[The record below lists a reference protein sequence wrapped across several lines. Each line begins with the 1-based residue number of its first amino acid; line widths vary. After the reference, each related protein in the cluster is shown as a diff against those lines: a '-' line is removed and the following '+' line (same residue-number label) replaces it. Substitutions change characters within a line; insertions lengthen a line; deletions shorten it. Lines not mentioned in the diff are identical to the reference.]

1 MANIKALLFDLD
13 GVIVS
18 TEKNHFEAWQ
28 QTANKL
34 GISFTVHD
42 NEALKGVNRVDS
54 LRKILSLGDIA
65 ISEQEFEVL
74 LTYKNEVYLASIS
87 SLSFSDVL
95 PGVMDLLKCAKAKG
109 IKVGLGSSSKNALM
123 ILERLGIKS
132 WFDVLID
139 GNGVTKPKP
148 DPEVFLNGAKS
159 LGLLPSEC
167 LVFEDALSGVKAAK
181 DGGFIAI
188 GVGNPMLKGI
198 ADVYLNELTE
208 FRLDEYA

>member
-1 MANIKALLFDLD
+1 LFDLD

-42 NEALKGVNRVDS
+42 NEALKGVNREDS
-54 LRKILSLGDIA
+54 LRKILSLGNLA
-65 ISEQEFEVL
+65 ISEQEFEAL

-87 SLSFSDVL
+87 NLSTSDVL
-95 PGVMDLLKCAKAKG
+95 PGVIELLKSAKAKG
-109 IKVGLGSSSKNALM
+109 IKIGLGSSRKNAPM
-123 ILERLGIKS
+123 ILDRLGIKS
-132 WFDVLID
+132 WFNVLID
-139 GNGVTKPKP
+139 GNGVMNPKP

-159 LGLLPSEC
+159 LGLFPSEC

-181 DGGFIAI
+181 DGGFMAI
-188 GVGNPMLKGI
+188 GVGNPMLKGV

-208 FRLDEYA
+208 FRLEDYA

>member
-1 MANIKALLFDLD
+1 VAKIKALLFDLD

-34 GISFTVHD
+34 GISFTEHD

-109 IKVGLGSSSKNALM
+109 IKVGLGSSSKNAPM

-139 GNGVTKPKP
+139 GNGVKNPKP

>member
-1 MANIKALLFDLD
+1 VAKIKALLFDLD

-34 GISFTVHD
+34 GISFSEHD

-54 LRKILSLGDIA
+54 LRKILSLGDLA
-65 ISEQEFEVL
+65 ISEQEFEAL

-87 SLSFSDVL
+87 NLSTSDIL

-109 IKVGLGSSSKNALM
+109 IKVGLGSSSKNAPM

-139 GNGVTKPKP
+139 GNGVKNPKP

>member
-1 MANIKALLFDLD
+1 VAKIKALLFDLD

-34 GISFTVHD
+34 GISFTEHD

-54 LRKILSLGDIA
+54 LRKILSLGNLA
-65 ISEQEFEVL
+65 LSEQEFEAL

-87 SLSFSDVL
+87 NLSTSDVL
-95 PGVMDLLKCAKAKG
+95 PGVMDLLKSAKAKG
-109 IKVGLGSSSKNALM
+109 IKIGLGSSSKNAPM

-139 GNGVTKPKP
+139 GNGVMNPKP
-148 DPEVFLNGAKS
+148 DPEVFLNGANS

-181 DGGFIAI
+181 DGGFMTI
-188 GVGNPMLKGI
+188 GVGNPMLKGV

>member
-1 MANIKALLFDLD
+1 VAKIKALLFDLD

-34 GISFTVHD
+34 GISFTEHD

>member
-1 MANIKALLFDLD
+1 VANIKALLFDLD

-54 LRKILSLGDIA
+54 LRKILSLGNLA
-65 ISEQEFEVL
+65 ISEQEFEAL

-87 SLSFSDVL
+87 NLSTSDVL
-95 PGVMDLLKCAKAKG
+95 PGVMDLLKSAKAKG
-109 IKVGLGSSSKNALM
+109 IKIGLGSSSKNAPM
-123 ILERLGIKS
+123 ILDRLGIKS

-139 GNGVTKPKP
+139 GNGVTNPKP
-148 DPEVFLNGAKS
+148 DPEVFLNGANS

-188 GVGNPMLKGI
+188 GVGNPMLKGV

-208 FRLDEYA
+208 FRLEEYA